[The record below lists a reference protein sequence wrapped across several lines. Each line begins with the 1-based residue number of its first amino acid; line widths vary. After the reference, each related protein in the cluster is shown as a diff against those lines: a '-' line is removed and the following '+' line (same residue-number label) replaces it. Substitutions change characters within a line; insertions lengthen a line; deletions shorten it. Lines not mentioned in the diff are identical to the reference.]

1 MSFQL
6 IIKVRA
12 RGHNPPTPTHLLR
25 ISQDHVY
32 SYMFSTIKCHLFAF
46 TPIKLYVFESVV
58 SQKNC
63 TVQFVRAWNSLICS
77 SLIRSFCSRQM
88 SDRERIAQVA
98 HDKFL
103 MSDLS
108 ESLRSI
114 TKNEQCERIAQVA
127 HQK

>member
-32 SYMFSTIKCHLFAF
+32 CYMFSTIKCHLFAF

-58 SQKNC
+58 SQKKLHC
-63 TVQFVRAWNSLICS
+63 TICQGLEFAHLLIAHSLI
-77 SLIRSFCSRQM
+77 LLKTN
-88 SDRERIAQVA
+88 ERP
-98 HDKFL
+98 
-103 MSDLS
+103 
-108 ESLRSI
+108 
-114 TKNEQCERIAQVA
+114 
-127 HQK
+127 